1 MDMARPGR
9 VHLPR
14 RRAGYNTGMSGARS
28 IVHLVVVGVAL
39 AGTGVARAHPI
50 PSSQHDRTIV
60 VRVEEGDAP
69 GQVRVRVNYRLELAE
84 DTARIDIAPFVDD
97 IDIKAVRRSPAGFYG
112 EFTRLIA
119 PILAQNLSVQ
129 IDGRP
134 LALVCRDHR
143 HTLKDEK
150 DQVLGHLRCDF
161 IFQALV
167 SPRAGN
173 EHVLKLQEKNFPAD
187 LTGVVHLSVRTGDGI
202 RILEKTEPDE
212 ALRSRPATER
222 SAADDHKL
230 RTASLRFAIGSAAGS
245 DGTEVPPTSVPSS
258 GPAKGDDH
266 EGLFHLFVSSEHGFL
281 LLMVLSAWIGAVH
294 ALTPGHGKTL
304 VAAYLVGQQGT
315 VGHAVVLGL
324 VTTLTHTG
332 AVLLLA
338 LLLRYFSDGAL
349 ASVQAGLGMAMGLLI
364 ACLGFWLL
372 LQRLAGRADHVHL
385 GGHHH
390 HHQDGHHHDHHHD
403 PLPPAPAGKV
413 TWWGLIVLGMSG
425 GIIPCWD
432 AIAMLVLAIG
442 ANQLALALPMLLAF
456 SAGLASVLVLLGIL
470 VVKLRSFAGSRW
482 GNGRIVRALP
492 LVSALLVTAMG
503 IWLCYESLHTGR

>member
-1 MDMARPGR
+1 
-9 VHLPR
+9 
-14 RRAGYNTGMSGARS
+14 MSGARN
-28 IVHLVVVGVAL
+28 IVRVAL
-39 AGTGVARAHPI
+39 AIALAMPAVASAHPI

-60 VRVEEGDAP
+60 LRVEEGDAP
-69 GQVRVRVNYRLELAE
+69 GQVRVRINYRLELAE

-97 IDIKAVRRSPAGFYG
+97 IDIKAVRRSPAGYYN

-119 PILAQNLSVQ
+119 PFLAQNLGLQ
-129 IDGRP
+129 LDGKP
-134 LALVCRDHR
+134 LTLVCREHR
-143 HTLKDEK
+143 HTFHDENK
-150 DQVLGHLRCDF
+150 QVLGHLRCDF
-161 IFQALV
+161 VFQVLIA
-167 SPRAGN
+167 PPAGA
-173 EHVLKLQEKNFPAD
+173 EHVLKLEEKNYPAD
-187 LTGVVHLSVRTGDGI
+187 LSGLIHVSVLAGPGI
-202 RILEKTEPDE
+202 RVLEKHEPDD
-212 ALRSRPATER
+212 ALRSRPTMER
-222 SAADDHKL
+222 LPEDDRKL
-230 RTASLRFAIGSAAGS
+230 RSVSLRFSVGTAAASAAA
-245 DGTEVPPTSVPSS
+245 GTPPVPMADAP
-258 GPAKGDDH
+258 KQRDDH
-266 EGLFHLFVSSEHGFL
+266 EGLFHLFISSEHGFVL
-281 LLMVLSAWIGAVH
+281 LLLLSAWVGAVH

-315 VGHAVVLGL
+315 IGHAIVLGL

-338 LLLRYFSDGAL
+338 FLLRFFSEGAL
-349 ASVQAGLGMAMGLLI
+349 ASVQVGLGMVMGLLI

-385 GGHHH
+385 SGNHHH
-390 HHQDGHHHDHHHD
+390 HHHHNHHHHHHEHHDH
-403 PLPPAPAGKV
+403 LPTAPAGKV

-470 VVKLRSFAGSRW
+470 VVKLRNFAGSRW

-503 IWLCYESLHTGR
+503 IWLCYESVHATR